1 MAAIRRATTGATLAL
16 AFLTILPVRPRG
28 NAATIGAAAAWF
40 PAVGALVGLVAGGAW
55 VAAEPTLGAA
65 VAGVVAVIVIVV
77 LTGALHQDGLADC
90 ADGLGVR
97 GDRAHRLAVMRD
109 PSIGAFGT
117 IALITWALLF
127 ATALGALPPGHAI
140 PTLVLAAALG
150 RWGAVLHGTF
160 AAPARR
166 EGLGASFRV
175 GPAAAVVAT
184 VSVTGAAV
192 ALDPASG
199 LAALAA
205 GGLATLATTAW
216 ARRAIGG
223 RTGDTLGATVAIVEL
238 TACLILVGFAR
249 HSG

>member
-1 MAAIRRATTGATLAL
+1 
-16 AFLTILPVRPRG
+16 
-28 NAATIGAAAAWF
+28 
-40 PAVGALVGLVAGGAW
+40 
-55 VAAEPTLGAA
+55 
-65 VAGVVAVIVIVV
+65 
-77 LTGALHQDGLADC
+77 
-90 ADGLGVR
+90 
-97 GDRAHRLAVMRD
+97 
-109 PSIGAFGT
+109 
-117 IALITWALLF
+117 
-127 ATALGALPPGHAI
+127 
-140 PTLVLAAALG
+140 
-150 RWGAVLHGTF
+150 
-160 AAPARR
+160 
-166 EGLGASFRV
+166 
-175 GPAAAVVAT
+175 